1 MKKNTKFS
9 SPFSHPMWF
18 IIVLV
23 KVQLLTYMNISP
35 IVDDLARVG
44 VLSRLR
50 ISSSP
55 PVLLASCVHAALE
68 NEGRKNLVL
77 KDDVMMTSW
86 TRGQF
91 GVDFE

>member
-1 MKKNTKFS
+1 
-9 SPFSHPMWF
+9 
-18 IIVLV
+18 
-23 KVQLLTYMNISP
+23 MNISP

-55 PVLLASCVHAALE
+55 PVLLASCRHVALE

-77 KDDVMMTSW
+77 KDDVMMTS
-86 TRGQF
+86 
-91 GVDFE
+91 

>member
-1 MKKNTKFS
+1 
-9 SPFSHPMWF
+9 MWF

-55 PVLLASCVHAALE
+55 PVLLASCRHVALE

>member
-1 MKKNTKFS
+1 
-9 SPFSHPMWF
+9 MWF

-44 VLSRLR
+44 VLSGLR
-50 ISSSP
+50 IPSSSP
-55 PVLLASCVHAALE
+55 VFLASCRHTALE

-77 KDDVMMTSW
+77 KDDVMMTSSR

>member
-1 MKKNTKFS
+1 
-9 SPFSHPMWF
+9 
-18 IIVLV
+18 
-23 KVQLLTYMNISP
+23 MNISP

-44 VLSRLR
+44 VLSGLR
-50 ISSSP
+50 IPSSSP
-55 PVLLASCVHAALE
+55 VFLASCRHTALE

-77 KDDVMMTSW
+77 KDDLVMMTSSR